1 MKSTVVKPSNGQ
13 SKNKKSSAR
22 SQSQGW
28 NLRRLTKRQRTDLVR
43 IGMIVFLVIF
53 TFSIVGGMVAWVINA
68 PK

>member
-1 MKSTVVKPSNGQ
+1 MKSTVIKPSNGQ
-13 SKNKKSSAR
+13 TKSKKSQAR
-22 SQSQGW
+22 NQSQSW

-53 TFSIVGGMVAWVINA
+53 TFSIVGGMVAWVVNA